1 MTNVPCLH
9 FDHKIQKVHA
19 RGKNSPTYAM
29 PLIVNFSVR
38 EMRAYIKFDT
48 GCPIS
53 NYQFNKTST
62 QVIMQMQYNKFCRM
76 RANNISPE
84 NNYSFDVF
92 GITLYQCN
100 VNATYIRIF
109 VPARIF
115 SSSSYPWTRAWTQHR
130 NKYSGIFDHSFIMV

>member
-29 PLIVNFSVR
+29 PLIVNVSVQ

-100 VNATYIRIF
+100 VNATYIYLCGFFRVHHIHGHGHGHSTAINI
-109 VPARIF
+109 P
-115 SSSSYPWTRAWTQHR
+115 
-130 NKYSGIFDHSFIMV
+130 GIFDHSFIMV